1 MRVLRIFHTDSEE
14 ATIEAGAEIA
24 TLLPPA
30 AIVLLVGNLGAGKT
44 TLAKGVAR
52 AITGMDPDDVTSPT
66 YTLIHEYSPELL
78 HLDLYRLETE
88 KEVLG
93 LGFEDLLDRPALI
106 LIEWGER
113 FPALIPP
120 EHFEVRFTAK
130 EDTREIHLLGPD
142 RKD

>member
-1 MRVLRIFHTDSEE
+1 MRVLRTFHTDSEE
-14 ATIEAGAEIA
+14 ATMDVGGEIA
-24 TLLPPA
+24 ALLPRTA
-30 AIVLLVGNLGAGKT
+30 VVLLVGNLGAGKT
-44 TLAKGVAR
+44 TLTKGIAR
-52 AITGMDPDDVTSPT
+52 AVMGMDPNEVTSPT
-66 YTLIHEYSPELL
+66 YTLVHEYSPELL

-113 FPALIPP
+113 FRKLMPP
-120 EHFEVRFTAK
+120 GHF
-130 EDTREIHLLGPD
+130 EIHLAANQEQREIQLLGPE